1 MSFTELEYVSLAPDD
16 LDDISHLLVNHFY
29 TRNITTFL
37 LGMSPESKMAMDLN
51 DIRTCLAAKLSV
63 GARDKSTRQLV
74 GVLMNSILTPGS
86 GVIQTSSESVET
98 ETKRTRLLRLVND
111 VLNIMTNH
119 GETNILHSNRGCI
132 HPDYERRGVFTKLV
146 QMSVNI
152 GIKEGCTLASAGTI
166 NPHSEKAFLRI
177 GYKVGKTL
185 DLNTVGEGL
194 FDLSHVSH
202 TVLKVMT
209 KVLSP
214 ITTSS

>member
-1 MSFTELEYVSLAPDD
+1 MSFTELEYVSLAPED
-16 LDDISHLLVNHFY
+16 LDNTSHLLVNHFY
-29 TRNITTFL
+29 TRNIITFL

-51 DIRTCLAAKLSV
+51 DIRTCLAAGLSV

-98 ETKRTRLLRLVND
+98 E
-111 VLNIMTNH
+111 
-119 GETNILHSNRGCI
+119 
-132 HPDYERRGVFTKLV
+132 
-146 QMSVNI
+146 MSVNI
-152 GIKEGCTLASAGTI
+152 GIKEGCTLASAAVI
-166 NPHSEKAFLRI
+166 NPHSERAFLHI
-177 GYKVGKTL
+177 GYKVDKTL

-194 FDLSHVSH
+194 LDLSHVSH
-202 TVLKVMT
+202 KVFKVMT